1 MITKSPRSALVCRAP
16 SGTPGR
22 EQYLRM
28 TDDGVVYW
36 IDDQD
41 AATPFAS
48 LREATRAALRLPG
61 SLRAFGLPL
70 AISPPPTFH

>member
-1 MITKSPRSALVCRAP
+1 MITKTPRSALVCRAP
-16 SGTPGR
+16 VGVHGH

-28 TDDGVVYW
+28 TDDGVIYW

-41 AATPFAS
+41 GATPFAS
-48 LREATRAALRLPG
+48 MREATRAALRLPG

-70 AISPPPTFH
+70 PASPAPTLH